1 MVIEDQFAGRD
12 HSGQSDLKAN
22 DGEPDEK
29 GEWLLSLFRDGY
41 QRSPGTPAVPHGTPD
56 TPCIEVHSDLL

>member
-1 MVIEDQFAGRD
+1 VLEDQFAGRD
-12 HSGQSDLKAN
+12 QMERPDLWVGDA
-22 DGEPDEK
+22 ELDEK

-41 QRSPGTPAVPHGTPD
+41 HRLPGTPAVPHGTLD